1 METVRMTQK
10 NEGLGMDELI
20 QILATTKITLDQLTH
35 KFASHQEPMTR
46 TELVR
51 RALEIDVVRVNVRV
65 VYKELIRKFP
75 EEYSKLLN
83 TPISS

>member
-1 METVRMTQK
+1 MSDIQDR
-10 NEGLGMDELI
+10 GMDELI
-20 QILATTKITLDQLTH
+20 QILVTTKITLDELTDR
-35 KFASHQEPMTR
+35 FASHKEHMTR

-51 RALEIDVVRVNVRV
+51 CALEIDVIRVNVRV
-65 VYKELIRKFP
+65 VYKELIHKFP